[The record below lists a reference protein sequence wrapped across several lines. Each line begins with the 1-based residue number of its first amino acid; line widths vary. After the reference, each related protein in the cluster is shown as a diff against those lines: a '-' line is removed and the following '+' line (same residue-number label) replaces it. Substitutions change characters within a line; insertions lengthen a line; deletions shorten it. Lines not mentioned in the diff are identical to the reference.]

1 MMLRLMRPWLD
12 KLPCWMAHSATELS
26 CVKGVRFSVKESWSL
41 LRVHLLMSD
50 ANEDSVAVL
59 NERLT
64 NSLVGRDP

>member
-1 MMLRLMRPWLD
+1 MMLRLMRP
-12 KLPCWMAHSATELS
+12 CWISPGDGSFGNRALS